1 MGRLENSSMGRLENS
16 SMGGLENR
24 SMGGLEIANGRKGNH
39 PWEGRKAKG
48 IELLFS
54 TRIQY
59 CGGGE

>member
-1 MGRLENSSMGRLENS
+1 MGRLENSA
-16 SMGGLENR
+16 MGGLENR